1 VFSKIKK
8 LHGGFMSNI
17 KLKER
22 LTENQ
27 LLVEKLNMRISS
39 LSDRQQ
45 TLERELEN
53 FKARVEQELVTFKS
67 QVGKDFA
74 GVVQF
79 LHKNKK

>member
-1 VFSKIKK
+1 
-8 LHGGFMSNI
+8 MSNI